1 MTNNVNNKYDKSGI
15 SVSWHGN
22 LTIQI
27 VDPKMWRNVPV
38 NVDIK
43 NWINVV
49 FTRNKL
55 SVILFE
61 NVQISDQPDKTPIH
75 GGKQWQS
82 D

>member
-1 MTNNVNNKYDKSGI
+1 MTNLGI
-15 SVSWHGN
+15 SVSWHVWHGN
-22 LTIQI
+22 FTVQN

-61 NVQISDQPDKTPIH
+61 KCTNLRPT
-75 GGKQWQS
+75 W
-82 D
+82 